1 MLLLNILEVES
12 ELTSLSIENRYVLLM
27 SDISKTGIE
36 TKTIIFDNSQIPV
49 HWVVK
54 NVHVCWV

>member
-1 MLLLNILEVES
+1 MIDE
-12 ELTSLSIENRYVLLM
+12 RFKCK
-27 SDISKTGIE
+27 DISKTGIE
-36 TKTIIFDNSQIPV
+36 TITIIFDNSQIPV